1 MKVLISRLTNQG
13 QEPQGPGRGLK
24 FITRVTQEVQSSSH
38 IYIENNFDNIFF
50 WWRAWRLH
58 FVRIMHRE
66 THTIFSSVIPSPV
79 SPLVRLKQGWHFLG
93 IHSWFLR
100 KKLEL
105 MYYIYDQIYITNYN
119 INIGGQFFLVHLK

>member
-50 WWRAWRLH
+50 LMKSMEATLCENNAQRN
-58 FVRIMHRE
+58 
-66 THTIFSSVIPSPV
+66 THNFQFSHSITGISFGQIEARVTLFGDSFMIP
-79 SPLVRLKQGWHFLG
+79 
-93 IHSWFLR
+93 
-100 KKLEL
+100 
-105 MYYIYDQIYITNYN
+105 
-119 INIGGQFFLVHLK
+119 